1 VRKEFI
7 EIFRQKELLPLLFIA
22 PLVMITLLG
31 YVVKTDI
38 ENLPVDIINLSK
50 NKAAYRIINR
60 INQSPLFNLKNV
72 FYENRDTIDTLK
84 RGDIKA
90 VIIFRDSLEKH
101 NVVPPFACQTA
112 RVFQLKNG
120 RGSTINRPVGALE
133 KPLGKA
139 IAARYPEIQVLMD
152 GVDSNTSAVA
162 AGYFNGILK
171 NYILTDISR
180 RGMGMPLETKTL
192 IRFNPELKSINYMG
206 PGIVALLLTILALF
220 FTSISIV
227 REKEQQTM
235 DTLLISRLTPIEIYI
250 GKAVPMGIIGLIHM
264 CIGVAVVIFWFQI
277 PVRGNLL
284 YLLLAA
290 FIFLGAILSYSLLI
304 STLAA
309 TQQQALFFS
318 WFSMVTFILLS
329 GLFTPTENVPAGL
342 QFLVKI
348 NPLAYLIKII
358 REIFLKGN
366 GIEYFY
372 KDLISL
378 VVIAVVIMAISLLNF
393 KRFVSK

>member
-1 VRKEFI
+1 MRIRYLVKKEFI
-7 EIFRQKELLPLLFIA
+7 EIFRQKELLPMLFIS
-22 PLVMITLLG
+22 PLIMITILG
-31 YVVKTDI
+31 YIVKTDI

-60 INQSPLFNLKNV
+60 IKQTPLFNLKHV
-72 FYENRDTIDTLK
+72 FYESRDTIDTLK
-84 RGDIKA
+84 KGDVKA
-90 VIIFRDSLEKH
+90 VIVFRDSLEK
-101 NVVPPFACQTA
+101 
-112 RVFQLKNG
+112 
-120 RGSTINRPVGALE
+120 
-133 KPLGKA
+133 PLSKDA
-139 IAARYPEIQVLMD
+139 PARYPEIQVLMD

-171 NYILTDISR
+171 NYILTDIGR
-180 RGMGMPLETKTL
+180 TDIGLPVEAKTL

-227 REKEQQTM
+227 REKEQQTL
-235 DTLLISRLTPIEIYI
+235 DTLLISRLRPIEIYI
-250 GKAVPMGIIGLIHM
+250 GKAVPMAIIGLIHM
-264 CIGVAVVIFWFQI
+264 FAGLTVVMLWFKI

-284 YLLLAA
+284 YLLVAA
-290 FIFLGAILSYSLLI
+290 FIFLGAILSYALLI
-304 STLAA
+304 SILAS

-329 GLFTPTENVPAGL
+329 GLFTPTQNVPVGL

-372 KDLISL
+372 KDLLSL
-378 VVIAVVIMAISLLNF
+378 AVITVVIMTISLLNF
-393 KRFVSK
+393 KRFISK